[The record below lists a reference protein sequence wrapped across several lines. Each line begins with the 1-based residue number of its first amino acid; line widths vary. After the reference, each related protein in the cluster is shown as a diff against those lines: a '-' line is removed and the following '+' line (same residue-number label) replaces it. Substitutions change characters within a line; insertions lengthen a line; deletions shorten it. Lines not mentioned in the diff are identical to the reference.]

1 MRLIPALTLAT
12 WPANTYTPR
21 PKVDPIPW
29 NNDCFYYYCYSIYTK
44 KIKLPK
50 VVKSSVD
57 KHLSSLVAVIAVLSI
72 GFLRK
77 NALKRVVYVTAII
90 VLLPIEEQNFYLILL
105 LNGEKSDL

>member
-1 MRLIPALTLAT
+1 
-12 WPANTYTPR
+12 
-21 PKVDPIPW
+21 
-29 NNDCFYYYCYSIYTK
+29 
-44 KIKLPK
+44 
-50 VVKSSVD
+50 
-57 KHLSSLVAVIAVLSI
+57 VAVIAVLSI